1 MIVSVDSWVHSWT
14 DEWIRQMGGRLI
26 EGQTDEW
33 KDDLCIGKIILT
45 MMGGVVSDLSYKPS
59 LCLSPT
65 FQNGED

>member
-1 MIVSVDSWVHSWT
+1 MIVSVDIWYIRWT

-45 MMGGVVSDLSYKPS
+45 S
-59 LCLSPT
+59 
-65 FQNGED
+65 